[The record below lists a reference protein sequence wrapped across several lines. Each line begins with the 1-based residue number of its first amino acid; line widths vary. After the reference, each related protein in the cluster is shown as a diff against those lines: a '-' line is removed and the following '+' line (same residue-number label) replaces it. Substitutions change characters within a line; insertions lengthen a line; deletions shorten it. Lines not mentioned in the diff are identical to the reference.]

1 MKSNE
6 EFIAGIY
13 EKASRYV
20 EVEQKQQ
27 TEPKE
32 HMEPKKHMESKEH
45 MEPKGR
51 KLFFYGNY
59 VVRLAAMLVLCAGI
73 TWVGVIAF
81 FGNKHD
87 DTATGE
93 KGIDIVRMS
102 ETEGQSPVKVQRFL
116 SDDETDNI
124 IGIVADIDTEKKL
137 IIVKLQTDD
146 KTPAVSTTGISQY
159 SYNDDGKIVICLTDL
174 ADIISNISIGTK
186 IKVEGNDEDLAQGIN
201 KKSITL
207 TDLSSLWIWKDDIGN
222 YINYRNIAD

>member
-20 EVEQKQQ
+20 EAEQ
-27 TEPKE
+27 TEKTE
-32 HMEPKKHMESKEH
+32 KTKKTE
-45 MEPKGR
+45 KG
-51 KLFFYGNY
+51 KNLIFFGNY

-73 TWVGVIAF
+73 AGVGVIAF

-87 DTATGE
+87 DIGNGE
-93 KGIDIVRMS
+93 IGINIVQMS

-137 IIVKLQTDD
+137 IIVKLQADD
-146 KTPAVSTTGISQY
+146 NTPAVSTTGISQY
-159 SYNDDGKIVICLTDL
+159 SYNDDGKIVICLADL

-186 IKVEGNDEDLAQGIN
+186 IKVEGNDDDLAQGIN
-201 KKSITL
+201 EKSITL
-207 TDLSSLWIWKDDIGN
+207 TDLSALWIWKDDVGN